1 MYSKAT
7 YIQSVNKLEKNM
19 TMTKH
24 ANKRCQQR
32 GISPDLVLLLNTL
45 GMETQQKGNTY
56 VLELDKQTQKR
67 LSKKLK
73 HLLME
78 IQRNVIVVIG
88 EDDNVIT
95 TAHKY

>member
-1 MYSKAT
+1 
-7 YIQSVNKLEKNM
+7 M